1 MADLLEIIANCPE
14 GTRISFL
21 YPCIEG
27 HSAETIVS
35 LDELRALVQG
45 SPSQSYD
52 EAIESFYT
60 TD

>member
-14 GTRISFL
+14 GTRVSFL

-35 LDELRALVQG
+35 LDELRALVKLG
-45 SPSQSYD
+45 VDKD
-52 EAIESFYT
+52 EAVG
-60 TD
+60 DD

>member
-1 MADLLEIIANCPE
+1 MQIKELINEAPE
-14 GTRISFL
+14 GTRVSFL

-45 SPSQSYD
+45 SPPQSYD